1 MLLVI
6 NLREA
11 SESKLHRVSPNL
23 DSVLYCSCHIHRP
36 KCILSATT
44 GLVIILLF

>member
-23 DSVLYCSCHIHRP
+23 DPVFI
-36 KCILSATT
+36 
-44 GLVIILLF
+44 VIYIG